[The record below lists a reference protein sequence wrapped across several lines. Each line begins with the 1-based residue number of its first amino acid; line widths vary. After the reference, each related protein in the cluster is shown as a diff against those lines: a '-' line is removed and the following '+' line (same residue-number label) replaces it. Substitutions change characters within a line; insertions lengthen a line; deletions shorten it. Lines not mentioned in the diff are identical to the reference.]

1 VHAQVDERH
10 GGILGI
16 GRSHTPPGR
25 TRFHTRK
32 QVFL

>member
-16 GRSHTPPGR
+16 GRSHTPLGQ

-32 QVFL
+32 QVFR